1 MEEREVQLATNRR
14 MRDALIAK
22 GYTVH
27 YQEFNGNHNYINWRG
42 TVGEALVCLLG
53 R

>member
-1 MEEREVQLATNRR
+1 MEGADVQLETNRR
-14 MRDALIAK
+14 IRDTLIAK
-22 GYTVH
+22 GYAVH

-42 TVGEALVCLLG
+42 SFGEGLVVLFG